1 MAERQLLKKP
11 ALYYLGPY
19 LFLAPVYAL
28 IITFK
33 YIPFEVALEK
43 SFFNWDGGKTNF
55 FIGLNNYKELFRDSM
70 FFICLINVAA
80 VCIAYVLIALTIPL
94 IAAELVFSLSS
105 KRAMYT
111 IRTAFTCPMV
121 VPGVVTI
128 LMWRWILAGDYGILN
143 RFLRIIGLDGL
154 ARPWLGNSHTA
165 LGAVIAIGFPWL
177 GSAMLGGMQFLIY
190 FGALQ
195 GIPQDLFEVSYLDGC
210 GWLRRFFHV
219 DVPML
224 FNQFKLLITL
234 AIIQGLQIFDSVH
247 ILTRGGPGTA
257 TMVPAEYIYEQGFN
271 YGRMGYSSAIG
282 VTLFAIILFFSFLNQ
297 RLLKNTE
304 QLS

>member
-1 MAERQLLKKP
+1 MR
-11 ALYYLGPY
+11 PY

-28 IITFK
+28 IVTFK
-33 YIPFEVALEK
+33 YIPFAVALEK
-43 SFFNWDGGKTNF
+43 SFFNWDGGKANF
-55 FIGLNNYKELFRDSM
+55 FIGFNNYAELFRDPM
-70 FFICLINVAA
+70 FFVCLVNVVA

-94 IAAELVFSLSS
+94 IAAELVFSLRS
-105 KRAMYT
+105 KKAMYA
-111 IRTAFTCPMV
+111 IRTAFTFPMV

-143 RFLRIIGLDGL
+143 QLLRMIGLDAL

-195 GIPQDLFEVSYLDGC
+195 GIPKDLFEVSYLDGC
-210 GWLRRFFHV
+210 GWLRRFFYV
-219 DVPML
+219 DIPML

-282 VTLFAIILFFSFLNQ
+282 VTLFAIILFVSFLNQ